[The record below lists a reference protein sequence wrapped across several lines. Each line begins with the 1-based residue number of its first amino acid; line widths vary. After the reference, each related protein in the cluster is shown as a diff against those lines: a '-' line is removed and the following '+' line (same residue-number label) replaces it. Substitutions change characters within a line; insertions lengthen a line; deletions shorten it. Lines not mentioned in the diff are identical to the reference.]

1 MGQTKS
7 SISDD
12 SVNSESESDLQTD
25 SNNTNTIP
33 REWYDDQLLKRCK
46 NVYFDVETW
55 YKIIQSETFYTE
67 SIPIFLSL
75 AQAFTN
81 FYQTRYT
88 SNKLLN
94 SNDIQLIISI
104 QNQLKEQIFNSK
116 TNQFQNNETF
126 IRLSSRS
133 LKDGMLLDSRKISQF
148 YHQKLNKLQIKY
160 ANDCLL
166 VCSISFFE
174 SYR

>member
-1 MGQTKS
+1 MGQKES

-12 SVNSESESDLQTD
+12 SVNSESEIDLKTD

-46 NVYFDVETW
+46 NVYFDVET
-55 YKIIQSETFYTE
+55 FYTE
-67 SIPIFLSL
+67 FIPIFPSL
-75 AQAFTN
+75 AQAFIN

-133 LKDGMLLDSRKISQF
+133 PKDGMPLGSRKIRQF
-148 YHQKLNKLQIKY
+148 YHQKLNELQIKY